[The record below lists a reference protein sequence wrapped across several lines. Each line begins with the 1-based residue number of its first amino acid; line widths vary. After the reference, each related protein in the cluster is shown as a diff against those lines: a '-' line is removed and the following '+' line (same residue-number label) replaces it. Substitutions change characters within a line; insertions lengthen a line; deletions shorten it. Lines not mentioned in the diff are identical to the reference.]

1 MQEIYNKRWNR
12 FMSNINSLIK
22 PEAEITEER
31 NVGNEGADEQA
42 MLQIA
47 QLAFKRRQGFVRQSI
62 EQEGKYKFL
71 FASVDVVEKKRKKI
85 EDQNQNLVVPNSS
98 KTSESDR

>member
-1 MQEIYNKRWNR
+1 
-12 FMSNINSLIK
+12 MSNLNSLIK
-22 PEAEITEER
+22 PEAEITEEK

-62 EQEGKYKFL
+62 EQEDKYKFL
-71 FASVDVVEKKRKKI
+71 FASADAVEKKEKKNI
-85 EDQNQNLVVPNSS
+85 EPQNQQLEVPNP
-98 KTSESDR
+98 SESNSKPFSK

>member
-42 MLQIA
+42 ML
-47 QLAFKRRQGFVRQSI
+47 
-62 EQEGKYKFL
+62 
-71 FASVDVVEKKRKKI
+71 
-85 EDQNQNLVVPNSS
+85 
-98 KTSESDR
+98 